1 MAKQE
6 RNASNLL
13 ETESQREPKT
23 ESVWRSGD
31 RAKTADTAAVKW
43 IKALLVGS
51 FASLVMYVIIVAAIG
66 SGIAPFNLHPAA
78 AFLEYFGLNIGPL
91 ALLVHF
97 AYGALWSLVF
107 VGLFQEKATL
117 AKGNLLALVLWL
129 VMMIGYSPRWVGDFS
144 ASAPVLNFLPI
155 IRCI

>member
-1 MAKQE
+1 
-6 RNASNLL
+6 
-13 ETESQREPKT
+13 
-23 ESVWRSGD
+23 
-31 RAKTADTAAVKW
+31 
-43 IKALLVGS
+43 
-51 FASLVMYVIIVAAIG
+51 MYVIIVAAIG